1 MWTKNRLKYLY
12 KKINVRNC
20 IAVYGKKIFFYKKK
34 KSIENRKEL
43 TFLLIT
49 ALIKKK
55 ILITEKYFNNQ
66 NILAE
71 YIFYK
76 KLSLQKKKIIKI
88 NKIVLHRRIHDN
100 NFTRNLKT
108 KKMMINTLK
117 FIVKEK
123 Y

>member
-1 MWTKNRLKYLY
+1 MV
-12 KKINVRNC
+12 KK
-20 IAVYGKKIFFYKKK
+20 FFFIKKK

-43 TFLLIT
+43 TFLLTT

-88 NKIVLHRRIHDN
+88 NKIVLYRRIHDN

-117 FIVKEK
+117 FIIKEK